1 MSIETSKATHM
12 SQAVRE
18 TLSVLLEPI
27 CLQKGDGEYEIGKE
41 VLKYD
46 IRLSLEA
53 LTGVKL

>member
-1 MSIETSKATHM
+1 M

-18 TLSVLLEPI
+18 TLAVLLEPI